1 MLLTTV
7 KKTQEQIAI
16 NSRLQRL
23 NMNLTQQGLSERSGV
38 PLATLRKFEQ
48 KDIISLESF
57 LKLQMVLGGL
67 EKIVKSIEENEI
79 AFSSIDEVLKADAKQ
94 ERKRGKRKWKI

>member
-7 KKTQEQIAI
+7 KKAQEQIAI

-23 NMNLTQQGLSERSGV
+23 DMNLTQKGLAERSGV
-38 PLATLRKFEQ
+38 ALATLRKFEQ
-48 KDIISLESF
+48 KGFISLEAF

-67 EKIVKSIEENEI
+67 EKIVKSIEKNEI
-79 AFSSIDEVLKADAKQ
+79 AFSSIDEVLKAEEKR
-94 ERKRGKRKWKI
+94 ERKRGKRK

>member
-48 KDIISLESF
+48 KKHNLIRVVF
-57 LKLQMVLGGL
+57 
-67 EKIVKSIEENEI
+67 
-79 AFSSIDEVLKADAKQ
+79 KAANGIKWF
-94 ERKRGKRKWKI
+94 RKDR

>member
-48 KDIISLESF
+48 KSIISLESF
-57 LKLQMVLGGL
+57 LKLQMVLSGL
-67 EKIVKSIEENEI
+67 EKIVKSIEKNEI

-94 ERKRGKRKWKI
+94 ERKRGKRK

>member
-16 NSRLQRL
+16 NPRLQRL

-48 KDIISLESF
+48 KSIISLESF
-57 LKLQMVLGGL
+57 LKLQMVLSGL
-67 EKIVKSIEENEI
+67 EKIVKSIEKNEI

-94 ERKRGKRKWKI
+94 ERKRGKRK